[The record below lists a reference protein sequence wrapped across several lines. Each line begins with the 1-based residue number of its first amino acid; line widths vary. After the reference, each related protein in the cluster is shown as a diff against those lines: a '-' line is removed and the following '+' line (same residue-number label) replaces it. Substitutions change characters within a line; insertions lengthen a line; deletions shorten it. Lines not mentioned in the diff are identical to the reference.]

1 MPDDL
6 TSSGA
11 ALETVRLDR
20 GLSQAALA
28 KASGVSQAALSKAET
43 DVIPLAGDRLTLVAR
58 ALDCPVALLTQHDGP
73 SLAPT
78 ACVFHRKRANTTVAQ
93 ANRAR
98 ARLALSRVHA
108 EALVTLTEAPTT
120 TLPREAPTDDE
131 YVSPEDIARKV
142 RSALGLASGPIPN
155 LAEALEAAG
164 AVVMARDLGGPRL
177 DALSDWVVGRRPVL
191 VISKNAPGDRQRFS
205 LAHETGHAVM
215 HDAPGGQAEQQ
226 ADRFAAELLM
236 PARDIHGSLARPTL
250 EGLLALK
257 QQWRVSAAALL
268 RRSFDLGCISDHT
281 YRRLNTEMSAAG
293 WRVSEPLPIPPERPR
308 ALAEALRQARKTY
321 SDEDIAART
330 LLLPEQLDAVFD
342 DEDSQ

>member
-1 MPDDL
+1 VSAPEPA
-6 TSSGA
+6 SFGS

-20 GLSQAALA
+20 GLTQAALA
-28 KASGVSQAALSKAET
+28 KAAGVSQAALSKAEANQ
-43 DVIPLAGDRLTLVAR
+43 VPLTGARLNAIAR
-58 ALDCPVALLTQHDGP
+58 VLECPTELLLGEHA
-73 SLAPT
+73 SLAAT

-108 EALVTLTEAPTT
+108 EALMDLVEAPGSL
-120 TLPREAPTDDE
+120 LPRESPTDDE

-142 RSALGLASGPIPN
+142 RAALSIAKGPIPN
-155 LAEALEAAG
+155 LAGALEAAG
-164 AVVMARDLGGPRL
+164 AVVMVRDLGGPRL

-215 HDAPGGQAEQQ
+215 HNAPGGDAELQ

-236 PARDIHGSLARPTL
+236 PAQDILASLAHPTL
-250 EGLLALK
+250 ERLLALK
-257 QQWRVSAAALL
+257 QHWRVSAAALL
-268 RRSFDLGCISDHT
+268 RRSFDLGLISDHS

-293 WRVSEPLPIPPERPR
+293 WRMAEPLPITRERPR
-308 ALAEALRQARKTY
+308 ALAAALRRARKTCC
-321 SDEDIAART
+321 DADIAAHT
-330 LLLPEQLDAVFD
+330 LLLPEQLDVTFN
-342 DEDSQ
+342 DEDS